1 MLEELE
7 VWEEDEDEEEEEEA
21 AAGLRWDRREPS
33 KDCSDRYGAEEV
45 KKKLIRKCFTSQTI
59 HLVLGL
65 KMLPKS

>member
-7 VWEEDEDEEEEEEA
+7 VWEEDEEEEEA

-45 KKKLIRKCFTSQTI
+45 KKKLIRTDQNVLPHRQTTW
-59 HLVLGL
+59 
-65 KMLPKS
+65 S

>member
-7 VWEEDEDEEEEEEA
+7 VWEEEDEDEEEEEEA

-45 KKKLIRKCFTSQTI
+45 KKKLIRIDQN
-59 HLVLGL
+59 V
-65 KMLPKS
+65 

>member
-21 AAGLRWDRREPS
+21 AAGLRWDRRVPS

-45 KKKLIRKCFTSQTI
+45 KKKLIRINQNVSPYRQTTW
-59 HLVLGL
+59 
-65 KMLPKS
+65 S

>member
-7 VWEEDEDEEEEEEA
+7 VWEEEVEDKEEEA

-45 KKKLIRKCFTSQTI
+45 KKKLINQNVPPHRQTTW
-59 HLVLGL
+59 
-65 KMLPKS
+65 S